1 MRWNRRSTLPDVT
14 RPKLHIIYYSLN
26 GLMMSP
32 SGALEKMLCNARGEK
47 KGRTVCLASD
57 LIIGKN
63 VLASILAS
71 AIDILWPFTV
81 KNIKKNSFTLS
92 IYRRRW
98 WADWSQKANRRLIL
112 LCSKEIND
120 VWKAAKLFFR
130 HSEFFFIL
138 LFIFARAKKSFLRNC
153 QGCWGS
159 TTSLEMTE
167 NVLQCDLNFMRIFTF
182 EIDF

>member
-1 MRWNRRSTLPDVT
+1 
-14 RPKLHIIYYSLN
+14 
-26 GLMMSP
+26 MSP
-32 SGALEKMLCNARGEK
+32 SGALEKMLCIGREGRGGRK
-47 KGRTVCLASD
+47 KGKTVCLASD

-81 KNIKKNSFTLS
+81 KNIKKKNSFTLS

-112 LCSKEIND
+112 LFERNQWRLESETE
-120 VWKAAKLFFR
+120 AFFR
-130 HSEFFFIL
+130 HSEF
-138 LFIFARAKKSFLRNC
+138 LFCCLFSRAEKSFLRNC

-167 NVLQCDLNFMRIFTF
+167 NVLRCCAVSAIWILCGFSPSKLTF
-182 EIDF
+182 KWGAVTLCIARKCFE